1 MNNKYYIAPFILF
14 TLDIIWLSLF
24 MKKRFNRI
32 IKNIQNEEAN
42 YNLIYASIS
51 YIIMIIGLFIFVLPN
66 ITKENAFND
75 SLKYGGLFGLVIY
88 GIFDFTNLALFK
100 NYELS
105 TAIFDVI
112 WGSLLYFGTA
122 YLTFNFTKST
132 SDMEF

>member
-14 TLDIIWLSLF
+14 TLDIIWLSIF

-32 IKNIQNEEAN
+32 IKNIQKEEAR
-42 YNLIYASIS
+42 YNKIYASIS
-51 YIIMIIGLFIFVLPN
+51 YIIMIVGLFIFVLPN
-66 ITKENAFND
+66 ITKENPFLD

-88 GIFDFTNLALFK
+88 GIFDFTNLAIFK

-105 TAIFDVI
+105 TAIIDVI
-112 WGSLLYFGTA
+112 WGSLLYFCTA

-132 SDMEF
+132 SDIQF

>member
-32 IKNIQNEEAN
+32 IKNIQKDEAK
-42 YNLIYASIS
+42 YNIIYALIS

-66 ITKENAFND
+66 ITQENALNH

-88 GIFDFTNLALFK
+88 GIFHK
-100 NYELS
+100 
-105 TAIFDVI
+105 
-112 WGSLLYFGTA
+112 
-122 YLTFNFTKST
+122 
-132 SDMEF
+132 

>member
-1 MNNKYYIAPFILF
+1 
-14 TLDIIWLSLF
+14 
-24 MKKRFNRI
+24 
-32 IKNIQNEEAN
+32 
-42 YNLIYASIS
+42 
-51 YIIMIIGLFIFVLPN
+51 MIIGLFIFVLPN
-66 ITKENAFND
+66 ITKENALND

-122 YLTFNFTKST
+122 YLTFNFTNST
-132 SDMEF
+132 SDLEFN

>member
-42 YNLIYASIS
+42 YNIIYASIS

-66 ITKENAFND
+66 ITKENALND

-132 SDMEF
+132 SDIEF